1 MTLNLAQLL
10 CVLRREESWSGE
22 RIARRAQ
29 PAGSPA
35 GIQAPAPLPRR
46 ARPAESGAKG
56 GPAAPAPSAG
66 CERGIKNGR
75 REWGKAERDRAAG
88 RGRERGKGGKLEIWW
103 LERNK
108 GSEVLDV
115 QNGYSHDE
123 PIIKRFFGQYC
134 WSELL
139 QLFSPSPHRH

>member
-10 CVLRREESWSGE
+10 CVLRREESWSGG

-75 REWGKAERDRAAG
+75 REWGKAERDGAAG
-88 RGRERGKGGKLEIWW
+88 RGRESGKGGTLEIWW
-103 LERNK
+103 RERNK
-108 GSEVLDV
+108 GGEV
-115 QNGYSHDE
+115 QNGDSHDE
-123 PIIKRFFGQYC
+123 PLMKRFFWQYF
-134 WSELL
+134 WSELF